1 MLKLFHAPRTRS
13 ARVIWLLEELGDV
26 PYAVETKTFKVPLEK
41 LFLQDTPYGKFPTLI
56 DGDLAMFESGAIIQ
70 YILER
75 YGNGRLEPGVRS
87 PLRGRYLQ
95 WLHFAESTGCTALNL
110 IGWYGFIRAGDER
123 FKPVLE
129 EMHGWARS
137 SLGVLETGLGEQD
150 YLLGAK
156 FSAADIMTG
165 YMVNMAKV
173 FKVPLESF
181 PAVSRYLEN
190 LSTRPAFQ
198 KAMAS

>member
-26 PYAVETKTFKVPLEK
+26 PYSVETKTFKVPLEK
-41 LFLQDTPYGKFPTLI
+41 LFSQDTPHGKFPSLV
-56 DGDLAMFESGAIIQ
+56 DGDVSLFESGAIIQ

-75 YGNGRLEPGVRS
+75 YGNGRLEPEVRS

-95 WLHFAESTGCTALNL
+95 WIHFAESTGCTALNL
-110 IGWYGFIRAGDER
+110 IGWYGFVRADDER

-137 SLGVLETGLGEQD
+137 SFGVLEKGLGDQD
-150 YLLGAK
+150 YLLGAA

-165 YMVNMAKV
+165 YTVNMAKV
-173 FKVPLESF
+173 FGVALESF
-181 PAVSRYLEN
+181 PAVSSYLEK

-198 KAMAS
+198 KAMAL